1 MSIEHLNLAFS
12 MAMTGAKKA
21 VLIALADR
29 ANKTGYCYP
38 ALDDIAFRAGCTKRT
53 AINAVSELEKLGYLV
68 VARDQGRLNKYILLL
83 EKLSTARAAISPQ
96 KVIHSGETISPTSEI
111 NDQNQCNDFTLTIR
125 TTTNQ
130 KERDFFKPENPDT
143 KNQTNVQAYKFYQP
157 EKTRPT
163 STLPL
168 K

>member
-12 MAMTGAKKA
+12 IAMTGAKKA

-83 EKLSTARAAISPQ
+83 EKLSTAVKPFHQLVKLTTKTSAMTSP
-96 KVIHSGETISPTSEI
+96 
-111 NDQNQCNDFTLTIR
+111 
-125 TTTNQ
+125 
-130 KERDFFKPENPDT
+130 
-143 KNQTNVQAYKFYQP
+143 
-157 EKTRPT
+157 
-163 STLPL
+163 
-168 K
+168 